1 VDAVNDTD
9 HRRTRILDIVVP
21 CMNEAD
27 SIDTFLSRCEAVAAA
42 CPGYRFEY
50 FFVDDGSTDDTWAE
64 IASLA
69 LNNPR
74 VRGLRLARNYGQ
86 QRAISAGLD
95 ACQGDAAAILDADL
109 QDPPE
114 LLPAMLAKLDDGYD
128 IVHAV
133 RTDRTSDGAFKRLSA
148 WAFYA
153 VMRRWVLPE
162 LPENAGDF
170 KVLNRRALDAA
181 RRYGERVRFLRG
193 TIATLGFAQTTVSYT
208 RPPRHAGQ
216 SKYPLR
222 RMLRLARDAAF
233 SNSALPLRWCT
244 YTGFAALAAWPLALA
259 AVLIFDANT
268 TALLLAAQWLFS
280 ALLLIG
286 LGLTGEYF
294 KVIVLE
300 VKQRPLYLLR
310 DAVNV
315 THGEDDK
322 SLTQSR

>member
-1 VDAVNDTD
+1 VDAANDTNQ
-9 HRRTRILDIVVP
+9 HRARVLDIVVP

-27 SIDTFLSRCEAVAAA
+27 SIDTFLTRCEAVAAA
-42 CPGYRFEY
+42 CSGYRFAY
-50 FFVDDGSTDDTWAE
+50 LFVDDGSTDDTWAE

-69 LNNPR
+69 LNNPH

-114 LLPAMLAKLDDGYD
+114 LLTAMLAKLDEGFD

-216 SKYPLR
+216 SKYPLQLRPAPALVHLHGPR
-222 RMLRLARDAAF
+222 RARRLAPGARRGAPSRPKHHRPPAHRPM
-233 SNSALPLRWCT
+233 AL
-244 YTGFAALAAWPLALA
+244 
-259 AVLIFDANT
+259 
-268 TALLLAAQWLFS
+268 
-280 ALLLIG
+280 
-286 LGLTGEYF
+286 
-294 KVIVLE
+294 
-300 VKQRPLYLLR
+300 QRPPPHRPRPHRRIL
-310 DAVNV
+310 
-315 THGEDDK
+315 
-322 SLTQSR
+322 